1 MAEIVVQFSNQRNG
15 YDKNEVNQFVKDAE
29 AKLQEKA
36 LALATTQQQVAELEA
51 RISKLTA
58 GDLAVEEKAVLYDK
72 LMKKMDGDY
81 ENLLRPAIVKARAI
95 EARAETEYA
104 IRMDQARAAAED
116 IYAVA
121 VERIAETVDE
131 NLARVYALMD
141 DFIYS
146 KSLRGRVEA
155 FVGEV
160 QYATVKLAESIS
172 KVSKASCKVY
182 RKVKTVCK
190 DAKARVQDKVQSQV
204 AKHKKTI
211 TTTIHLFH

>member
-36 LALATTQQQVAELEA
+36 LALATTQQQVTELEA
-51 RISKLTA
+51 RLAKLTA
-58 GDLAVEEKAVLYDK
+58 GDLAVEEKAVLYDR

-81 ENLLRPAIVKARAI
+81 ENLLRPAIAKARAI
-95 EARAETEYA
+95 EEKAENEYA
-104 IRMDQARAAAED
+104 IRLDQARATAEE

-131 NLARVYALMD
+131 NLIRVYALMD

-160 QYATVKLAESIS
+160 QYATEKLAGSVA
-172 KVSKASCKVY
+172 KVGKASCVAY
-182 RKVKTVCK
+182 RKVKGACK
-190 DAKARVQDKVQSQV
+190 TAKARVQEKAQEQIV
-204 AKHKKTI
+204 KHKTTITKTI
-211 TTTIHLFH
+211 RFFH

>member
-51 RISKLTA
+51 RIAKLTA

-81 ENLLRPAIVKARAI
+81 ENLLRPAIAKAKAI
-95 EARAETEYA
+95 EEKAETEYA
-104 IRMDQARAAAED
+104 VRMDQARAAAED

-131 NLARVYALMD
+131 NLDRVYALMD

-160 QYATVKLAESIS
+160 QYATVKLAGSIS
-172 KVSKASCKVY
+172 KARKVSCAAY

-190 DAKARVQDKVQSQV
+190 NAKARVQDKVQTEV

-211 TTTIHLFH
+211 TATIHLFH